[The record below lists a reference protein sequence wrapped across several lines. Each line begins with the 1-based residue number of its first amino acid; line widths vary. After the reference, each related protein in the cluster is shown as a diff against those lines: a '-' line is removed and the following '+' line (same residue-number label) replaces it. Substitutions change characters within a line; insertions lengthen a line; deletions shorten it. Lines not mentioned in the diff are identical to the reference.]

1 MSIYSIK
8 KKGEVMNFFI
18 TPISFVIEAALILLR
33 FIAKKTENIWDDKI
47 VTALELLKAVLLWG
61 KK

>member
-1 MSIYSIK
+1 MSIYSI

-18 TPISFVIEAALILLR
+18 TPVSFVIETVLIILR

>member
-1 MSIYSIK
+1 MS
-8 KKGEVMNFFI
+8 FFI
-18 TPISFVIEAALILLR
+18 TPMSFVIEAVLILLR

>member
-1 MSIYSIK
+1 MKFLVSPVSLAIDA
-8 KKGEVMNFFI
+8 VL
-18 TPISFVIEAALILLR
+18 VVLR

>member
-1 MSIYSIK
+1 MKIL
-8 KKGEVMNFFI
+8 V
-18 TPISFVIEAALILLR
+18 TPISFLIEAVLILLR